1 MQSTNFAGLTK
12 TRTGLDPRTGPN
24 FFFGL
29 TLDLENFLMCG
40 NPETTPLP
48 TYIWV
53 KGAYVASSFWNRL
66 SMASS
71 GVVHSIAEL
80 KNVIIHGAVFERIL
94 GGSEEPTGNWLCDE
108 VTNQNI

>member
-1 MQSTNFAGLTK
+1 M
-12 TRTGLDPRTGPN
+12 
-24 FFFGL
+24 
-29 TLDLENFLMCG
+29 DLENFLMCG

-71 GVVHSIAEL
+71 GVVHIVCPQSAEL
-80 KNVIIHGAVFERIL
+80 KNVIIHGAVFERFLVDRKNLPGI
-94 GGSEEPTGNWLCDE
+94 GC
-108 VTNQNI
+108 VMK

>member
-1 MQSTNFAGLTK
+1 MARKKSK
-12 TRTGLDPRTGPN
+12 SKVGPKKKLAPVRAN

-71 GVVHSIAEL
+71 GVQFTA
-80 KNVIIHGAVFERIL
+80 
-94 GGSEEPTGNWLCDE
+94 
-108 VTNQNI
+108 